1 MTTAKNKYGLSK
13 KTNIGLAAIGGITA
27 ASTHWPAILAIT
39 ILAAYA
45 ITLQYRID
53 RGQK

>member
-27 ASTHWPAILAIT
+27 ASTHWPAILA
-39 ILAAYA
+39 AYA